1 MDKESKHQLEQHVSD
16 VLDLF
21 TAGECEP
28 RMFIAALVCS
38 IARLAANWPH
48 DGRLRHGDGPGKAFC
63 PGRVKIACAI
73 SAHLDRGERKL
84 KYF

>member
-1 MDKESKHQLEQHVSD
+1 MRPMAMDKESKHQLEQHVSD

-38 IARLAANWPH
+38 IARLAAASDDNAGVAAYLVQSAAMIA
-48 DGRLRHGDGPGKAFC
+48 DGTATEM
-63 PGRVKIACAI
+63 VQ
-73 SAHLDRGERKL
+73 
-84 KYF
+84 